1 MNPRGTESQQEE
13 IANMVQIPEQTTTS
27 ATTAQMGM
35 GATDGQAHEFTVMV
49 PLNPGGAERTR
60 KRLEQRTSDEAR
72 TRRDAMGNL
81 HDMRVVFFDND
92 TRMLFATVF
101 DGTLDSYISDFA
113 SKMPDQLDAL
123 FAECVDYPGIHDPNI
138 MDYLHK
144 YQLEADEFYSAYPN
158 TTVTQVRKGQR
169 VLHAW
174 EALLDTA
181 AD

>member
-1 MNPRGTESQQEE
+1 MTQ
-13 IANMVQIPEQTTTS
+13 QTTPA
-27 ATTAQMGM
+27 ATAPMGL
-35 GATDGQAHEFTVMV
+35 GKTDGQAHEFTVIV

-60 KRLEQRTSDEAR
+60 EKLKLRTSDQAR
-72 TRRDAMGNL
+72 ARRDAMGNL

-101 DGTLDSYISDFA
+101 DGTLDNYINDFA

-144 YQLEADEFYSAYPN
+144 YQVEADEFYSAYPDA
-158 TTVTQVRKGQR
+158 TVKEIRKGQR
-169 VLHAW
+169 VLKAW
-174 EALLDTA
+174 EELLDTA
-181 AD
+181 E